1 MALFHTDFVRNC
13 FYGYH
18 RRPKPVYP
26 VFLETASLFASK
38 MSDTEGEDE
47 RRRPKGVFSTLVAN
61 GDWFYQK
68 GEYKKAIENYTKV
81 GS

>member
-1 MALFHTDFVRNC
+1 
-13 FYGYH
+13 
-18 RRPKPVYP
+18 
-26 VFLETASLFASK
+26 
-38 MSDTEGEDE
+38 MSDTEGDDE
-47 RRRPKGVFSTLVAN
+47 RRKPKGVFSTLVAN